1 MSAETEAL
9 NDQIKQ
15 SVALLRRHLDW
26 DVAIDRLAELNNRAE
41 DPELWNDSEA
51 AQKLM
56 RERTLLANQIEGVQR
71 LEADV
76 NDTLELVELAEM
88 EGDSAVVAE
97 AVSSL
102 RALAEEAKRRET
114 ESLLSGE
121 ADSNDCYLEVNAG
134 AGGTEAQDWAEM
146 LLRMYTRWAEQHGYK
161 VTMMESSEGEQ
172 AGIKSA
178 TIQVSGPN
186 AYGWLKT
193 EAGVHRL
200 VRISPFDAA
209 ARRQTSFA
217 SVWVYPVVDD
227 SIEIEINEADLRVD
241 TFRASGAGGQH
252 VNKTESAIRI
262 THIPTGIVVACQTDR
277 SQHRNRATAMTM
289 LKARM
294 YEQELQKREAA
305 AAQTEANKTDIGW
318 GHQIRSYVLAPYQLV
333 KDLRTNVEK
342 TNPDAILDGDI
353 DDFMAAA
360 LAARVGATRS
370 EASAQA
376 Q

>member
-1 MSAETEAL
+1 M
-9 NDQIKQ
+9 
-15 SVALLRRHLDW
+15 
-26 DVAIDRLAELNNRAE
+26 
-41 DPELWNDSEA
+41 
-51 AQKLM
+51 M
-56 RERTLLANQIEGVQR
+56 RERTLLANQLEGVQ
-71 LEADV
+71 
-76 NDTLELVELAEM
+76 TLETNVRDTCELIELAEA
-88 EGDSAVVAE
+88 EGDADLVKDGMIA
-97 AVSSL
+97 L

-121 ADSNDCYLEVNAG
+121 ADGNDCYLEVNAG

-172 AGIKSA
+172 AGLKSA
-178 TIQVSGPN
+178 TIQVTGPN

-227 SIEIEINEADLRVD
+227 SIEIEINEADLKVD

-294 YEQELQKREAA
+294 YEQELQRREAA
-305 AAQTEANKTDIGW
+305 AAQTEAAKTDIGW

-333 KDLRTNVEK
+333 KDLRTNVERG
-342 TNPDAILDGDI
+342 NPGAVLDGDL

-370 EASAQA
+370 EASASA